1 MANYVIVRQNI
12 RRDKVDLKTLQEI
25 DPLKPQ
31 AEVDLSMDEGLS
43 PMSPPENYEAALPE
57 QFKKDEFHP
66 FLKEMM
72 KDHEM
77 LTDQLSKFDDAIES
91 TRKEGNLSKENH
103 KIIEDFFNF
112 FDDVFTPHNRQEEQ
126 RLFPVLR
133 TKLIENGEHSKGP
146 TPITGVDVLEAEHT
160 EAIQLSGM
168 ILNCFSLYPQIL
180 EKNSKQLI
188 LTHMLVLGKKLIE
201 LMELHIFR
209 EDKIIF
215 CLAQNLLSKEELDK
229 MI

>member
-1 MANYVIVRQNI
+1 MAKYVTLQQNI
-12 RRDKVDLKTLQEI
+12 RREKVDLKHLQQI
-25 DPLKPQ
+25 DPVKPQ

-57 QFKKDEFHP
+57 QFKNDEFHP
-66 FLKEMM
+66 LLKELMQ
-72 KDHEM
+72 DHEL
-77 LTDQLSKFDDAIES
+77 LTDRLSIFDAAIES
-91 TRKEGNLSKENH
+91 TRKDGNLSAVNH

-126 RLFPVLR
+126 KLFPILR

-180 EKNSKQLI
+180 EKDSKQVV
-188 LTHMLVLGKKLIE
+188 LTHMLVLGKKLVE

-215 CLAQNLLSKEELDK
+215 CLAQKLLSEAEFDK
-229 MI
+229 MM